1 MQDKLSEVTLILI
14 GSTLIILILTGLI
27 IISLFI
33 SQKRKFRHHQEKLDM
48 KNNFDNELLRS
59 RLEIQS
65 QAFESISRELHD
77 NVGTLISIAMVHVKS
92 QGERKNGEDISKRDE
107 VTSLLNEAMD
117 ALRDIS
123 KSINPEN
130 INRIGWQ
137 HSFVTELEKLRK
149 TNLFNVQYTQEGEP
163 FSIELKKQIILFRIL
178 QETLNNIIKHSHA
191 TRIEAEFIYSKP
203 QLLIIIKDDGIGFNF
218 KPDGQAVQGSGL
230 KNMLAR
236 AAMLPATLEIESAP
250 GSGTLIKLRY
260 EELSIK

>member
-117 ALRDIS
+117 ASGIYQKALTLKIS
-123 KSINPEN
+123 IVLDGSILLLPNLKSSAKQICLTFN
-130 INRIGWQ
+130 
-137 HSFVTELEKLRK
+137 TLRK
-149 TNLFNVQYTQEGEP
+149 GNHFQ
-163 FSIELKKQIILFRIL
+163 
-178 QETLNNIIKHSHA
+178 
-191 TRIEAEFIYSKP
+191 
-203 QLLIIIKDDGIGFNF
+203 
-218 KPDGQAVQGSGL
+218 
-230 KNMLAR
+230 
-236 AAMLPATLEIESAP
+236 
-250 GSGTLIKLRY
+250 
-260 EELSIK
+260 